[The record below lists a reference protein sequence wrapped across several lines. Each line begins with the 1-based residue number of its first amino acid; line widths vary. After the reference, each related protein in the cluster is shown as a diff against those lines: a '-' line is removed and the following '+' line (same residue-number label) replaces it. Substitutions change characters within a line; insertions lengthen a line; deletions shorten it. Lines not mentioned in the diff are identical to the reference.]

1 MAARDIRRRPQAS
14 VTLHVMDEPIAT
26 HEDVTTIMALLGD
39 IYDETKRIRWLLEED
54 DGEQETEE
62 DDLDD

>member
-1 MAARDIRRRPQAS
+1 
-14 VTLHVMDEPIAT
+14 MDEPIAT

-39 IYDETKRIRWLLEED
+39 VYDETKRIRWLLEDD

>member
-1 MAARDIRRRPQAS
+1 VVDQ
-14 VTLHVMDEPIAT
+14 PIAT
-26 HEDVTTIMALLGD
+26 HEDLTTIMALLGD

-62 DDLDD
+62 DDLDE